1 MTLTLVVIAV
11 VALALTAFVLL
22 PLALPSAADPLPDA
36 RDPLLTDLE
45 EERAALLAAIRE
57 LDARTDL
64 SDARRAE
71 LHARYEAKAA
81 KVLKAL
87 DERRAELDG
96 APAPAPTAARGRP
109 RVAWGWVSLLVVSSG
124 IAATLGGW
132 VLPRVGQ
139 DATVTTADAARLEA
153 GQALRD
159 AERAAEDDPSGA
171 TFAAL
176 GDVYWQIQDPDGA
189 REAYARAVEGFDD
202 APARAFLR
210 LGLLRAQEDPAEA
223 RVLLEQARLRAPDDP
238 TTLGSLGEL
247 YLQQGAYLQA
257 LEAFEALDALPGIE
271 SDELVVE
278 RLELLRRLEPL
289 ARAVEDD
296 PTAADLRA
304 FGNAL
309 WDEEARNAAVQQYF
323 RILTEF
329 DPNDPLALARVGEAL
344 FLRGSSADAVQI
356 LQRARSAAADRDVA
370 LPSNALL
377 FLGNAAFAEAD
388 YATAIDA
395 WEALLASDAPPGR
408 VPQLLARAE
417 ALAAGEPDPGMGAVA
432 DAPAAT
438 ADGGAAGGD
447 EAAMQISD
455 GPGLY
460 AAHCAQCHGA
470 RGQGGSGPRLT
481 GNPSV
486 ARVANVENLIRYGRG
501 LMPGYQATLSEAQI
515 LTLRDWTVDTFAP

>member
-1 MTLTLVVIAV
+1 MTLTLLVIAG
-11 VALALTAFVLL
+11 VALALTVFVLL
-22 PLALPSAADPLPDA
+22 PLVWPSAADPLPDP
-36 RDPLLTDLE
+36 RDPLLADLE
-45 EERAALLAAIRE
+45 EERGALLDAIRE

-64 SDARRAE
+64 NEDRRAE

-81 KVLKAL
+81 KVLKAI
-87 DERRAELDG
+87 DERRADLDG
-96 APAPAPTAARGRP
+96 TPPPTPTAPRRGP
-109 RVAWGWVSLLVVSSG
+109 RVAWGWVSLVVVSAG

-153 GQALRD
+153 AQAIRD
-159 AERAAEDDPSGA
+159 AQRVAEDDPSGA
-171 TFAAL
+171 TYAAL
-176 GDVYWQIQDPDGA
+176 GDVYWEIQDPDGS

-210 LGLLRAQEDPAEA
+210 LGLLRAQDDPAEA

-257 LEAFEALDALPGIE
+257 LEAFEALDALANVE
-271 SDELVVE
+271 TDDLVVE

-296 PTAADLRA
+296 PDAADLRA
-304 FGNAL
+304 FGDAL
-309 WDEEARNAAVQQYF
+309 WAEEARNAAVQQYF

-344 FLRGSSADAVQI
+344 FLRGSTADAVQI
-356 LQRARSAAADRDVA
+356 LERARTAAADRDA
-370 LPSNALL
+370 DLPPNALL

-388 YATAIDA
+388 YDAAIDA
-395 WEALLASDAPPGR
+395 WEAHLATADAPGR

-432 DAPAAT
+432 DAGAGAPGADAGSAGTSAT
-438 ADGGAAGGD
+438 QVA
-447 EAAMQISD
+447 D

-481 GNPSV
+481 DNPSV

-501 LMPGYQATLSEAQI
+501 LMPGYQAILSEEEI